1 MRIRLIPCLAL
12 VALAVQPA
20 GASAA
25 PIVDQVQVAV
35 PGQAATRGFSGNLG
49 VILVSPDQ
57 YERGCCYDSR
67 RGQWQGPEW
76 HASSGFAAPSHIDWS
91 LSSVRTGRS
100 VKTLAAAG
108 GRHGYPAV
116 SQGALKV
123 RHVVDGR
130 TVGTLKAYQVLDAAP
145 SPSAEAEE
153 TLVVDLGGRVKSI
166 LSIEASDPAVDS
178 DPGLGSFT
186 VNGMAASAW
195 NRRQALATA
204 RNAYLEG
211 NLPPRRVRAKAKG
224 GRVTGK
230 VVDRFGHPVADTPV
244 VLLRGAK
251 RVAKGTTSPRGTF
264 SLQGAAGGTYRV
276 LASLAGTKARSGK
289 LRLR

>member
-12 VALAVQPA
+12 AVAAVLPPV
-20 GASAA
+20 ASAA
-25 PIVDQVQVAV
+25 PVVDQVQVAV
-35 PGQAATRGFSGNLG
+35 PGQSATRGFSSNLG

-67 RGQWQGPEW
+67 QGQWKGPEW

-91 LSSVRTGRS
+91 VSSVRTGRS
-100 VKTLAAAG
+100 TKALAAAG
-108 GRHGYPAV
+108 GRHGYPTV
-116 SQGALKV
+116 SQGALEL

-130 TVGTLKAYQVLDAAP
+130 TVGKLKAYQVMDAAP
-145 SPSAEAEE
+145 SPSAETEE
-153 TLVVDLGGRVKSI
+153 TLVVDLGRRVKSI
-166 LSIEASDPAVDS
+166 VTIEASDPSVDS
-178 DPGLGSFT
+178 DPGLGTFT

-211 NLPPRRVRAKAKG
+211 NLPPRRVKANAKG

-230 VVDRFGHPVADTPV
+230 VLDGFGHPVADVPLA
-244 VLLRGAK
+244 LLRGAK
-251 RVAKGTTSPRGTF
+251 KVAKGTSSPRGTF
-264 SLQGAAGGTYRV
+264 SLKAPAGGTYRV
-276 LASLAGTKARSGK
+276 LASLAGAKARSGK
-289 LRLR
+289 LRIR